1 MAYTNFQE
9 RKQLAK
15 EFNETFTSA
24 IKKYGIESAYI
35 HNGIA
40 YIDAQKEL
48 PDEIRE
54 SIENWLF
61 DNTPCRF

>member
-1 MAYTNFQE
+1 MTNFQE

-15 EFNETFTSA
+15 EFNETFASA

-35 HNGIA
+35 SDGIVF
-40 YIDAQKEL
+40 IDAAKEL
-48 PDEIRE
+48 PEEVRE
-54 SIENWLF
+54 SIEYWLF